1 MRITLAISLNA
12 ALLALLLP
20 WLRRHWVWAGSFGW
34 RGVLV
39 LGLLLRMGTGLVRS
53 LPLRLDAKFM
63 HDYSQQVTARL
74 WAAPSQVWYIL
85 TQAITIFHTADKG
98 GDIVYQNTSNTW
110 FLIKLLALL
119 NLASLGTGWLNALY
133 LSLFAF
139 MGCWA
144 LARALARHLPAT
156 PAGAGAVALLFWP
169 SVWFWASGISKEA
182 VLLGSGAWL
191 TARVVGQLYGR
202 EPAYTATPA
211 AAGGWWLGTGLL
223 AGLHLGTRYFFAIPL
238 LAVLAGLALGR
249 GLERLGLGRRRAAV
263 AGLVLVL
270 GAGSWLAPQIS
281 VAFRGNKFLN
291 QVVRTYSGEVLTTAD
306 RPHIQYS
313 DLRPTF
319 GSVAAHAPLAVA
331 NCLTRPW
338 LGESRQPALVVVGL
352 ENVALLL
359 LLLAAI
365 VAWLR
370 GWGGRLPFTLGLGLT
385 LLCLILA
392 FLIGLTTPNLGS
404 LHRYRTE
411 LMPFLLLLLLQP
423 AYAAKALRR
432 LGLAGHGTSTE
443 VGLPPPEA

>member
-1 MRITLAISLNA
+1 MRISLAILLNA

-20 WLRRHWVWAGSFGW
+20 WLRRQWAWAGPFGW

-39 LGLLLRMGTGLVRS
+39 LGLLLRMGTGLARS
-53 LPLRLDAKFM
+53 LPLRLDAEFM
-63 HDYSQQVTARL
+63 HKFSQQVTDRL
-74 WAAPSQVWYIL
+74 WAAPAGAWQVL
-85 TQAITIFHTADKG
+85 TQAVTIFQTADK
-98 GDIVYQNTSNTW
+98 GDIVYQNSSNTW
-110 FLIKLLALL
+110 LLIKLLALL

-139 MGCWA
+139 VGCWA
-144 LARALARHLPAT
+144 LARALAQHLPAT
-156 PAGAGAVALLFWP
+156 PAGAGAVALLLWP

-202 EPAYTATPA
+202 GPAYAATPA
-211 AAGGWWLGTGLL
+211 AAGSWWLGTGLL
-223 AGLHLGTRYFFAIPL
+223 AGLHLATRYFFAVPL
-238 LAVLAGLALGR
+238 LAVLAGLGLGR

-281 VAFRGNKFLN
+281 VAFRVNKFLN
-291 QVVRTYSGEVLTTAD
+291 QVVRTYSSEVLTTAG
-306 RPHIQYS
+306 RPHFEYPG
-313 DLRPTF
+313 LRPTL

-338 LGESRQPALVVVGL
+338 LGESRQPDMVAVSV
-352 ENVALLL
+352 ENAALLL
-359 LLLAAI
+359 LLVAAT

-370 GWGGRLPFTLGLGLT
+370 GRGGRLPFTLGLGLV

-411 LMPFLLLLLLQP
+411 LLPFLLLLLFQP
-423 AYAAKALRR
+423 AYAARALRR
-432 LGLAGHGTSTE
+432 LGLAGRGASTE
-443 VGLPPPEA
+443 VALPPPEA